1 MELIDKT
8 ALYKISYGLYVLTT
22 NDGKKDNGMICNT
35 VMQVTSNPLTI
46 VVGINKSNYSCET
59 VLRTKKMNIVTL
71 SEKCDFSIFERFGF
85 ASGKDKDKFEG
96 LPYWKSQNDLPVLI
110 DITNSF
116 ISLKVKE
123 AIDLVT
129 HYLFVCDVTEAKVI
143 NDDNSMTYD
152 YYHKYVKRKVDTTK
166 KGYVCTICGYIYE
179 GEPLPEDFIC
189 PICKHPASVFVKL

>member
-35 VMQVTSNPLTI
+35 VMQVTSNPLTV

-85 ASGKDKDKFEG
+85 VSGKDKDKFEG
-96 LPYWKSQNDLPVLI
+96 LSYWKSQNDLPVLI

>member
-85 ASGKDKDKFEG
+85 VSGKDKDKFEG
-96 LPYWKSQNDLPVLI
+96 LSYWKSQNDLPVLI